1 MKTNLTYNDKIIQ
14 EVADIIREAGP
25 QNLATVVGEIKQLL
39 EQLFQNYPTQTT
51 AEQMEVATKA
61 SDIINSIVSTFSV
74 FLKKKLSAN
83 NCGSIIN
90 QQTTF
95 TTLLVFIIAEYC

>member
-39 EQLFQNYPTQTT
+39 EQLFQNSGSDLDP
-51 AEQMEVATKA
+51 ATSK
-61 SDIINSIVSTFSV
+61 DQ
-74 FLKKKLSAN
+74 L
-83 NCGSIIN
+83 
-90 QQTTF
+90 
-95 TTLLVFIIAEYC
+95 

>member
-51 AEQMEVATKA
+51 AE
-61 SDIINSIVSTFSV
+61 
-74 FLKKKLSAN
+74 
-83 NCGSIIN
+83 
-90 QQTTF
+90 
-95 TTLLVFIIAEYC
+95 